1 MENIGWTTSPALD
14 LAALRRESTP
24 IRLAFLHQGGSGG
37 GPGPLSW
44 FVKERQSFAFD
55 LLLFA
60 HTVWPLSEG
69 SAIRATTR
77 QWMSAMSIKETAE
90 SRSTISRSWRWLGAR
105 GLVRTPRSGRER
117 GIELLRE
124 DGLGGAWTSPGLVGD
139 PYFRLPHAYWTGAF
153 ARDLSLPAKAVLL
166 IGLSRQSSGHDYFE
180 LPLRRGA
187 AWYGISPSTV
197 RRGLNE
203 LRAIHLL
210 RRWAEERETSAS
222 PTGRTYDQRYALN
235 SLVNVGAQRTYR
247 NRNSPEPEGGEV
259 IPF

>member
-1 MENIGWTTSPALD
+1 MESIDWTTSPALD
-14 LAALRRESTP
+14 LAAVRRESTP
-24 IRLAFLHQGGSGG
+24 IRLAFLHQGGRGG
-37 GPGPLSW
+37 GAGPLSW
-44 FVKERQSFAFD
+44 FVQERQSFAFD

-77 QWMSAMSIKETAE
+77 QWMTAMSIKETAE
-90 SRSTISRSWRWLGAR
+90 SRSTVSRSWRWLEAR
-105 GLVRTPRSGRER
+105 ELVRAPRSSRER
-117 GIELLRE
+117 GIELLQE
-124 DGLGGAWTSPGLVGD
+124 DGSGRSWTSPGAVGD

-166 IGLSRQSSGHDYFE
+166 IGLSRQSRGQEYFE

-187 AWYGISPSTV
+187 AWYGISSSTV

-203 LRAIHLL
+203 LRSIHLL

-247 NRNSPEPEGGEV
+247 SRGGLEIESGEV